1 VFRLSIADI
10 HGVLYSPNC
19 LVAMNIT
26 SEAMRLDWGKAYR
39 KAVNYSIVV
48 TLVCVLQIALLFR
61 QLYYSRTQAAASR
74 VSLLTIG
81 QQVSKEV
88 RQPHVHSGNTAVTVL
103 FVRLLTLF
111 MSCCL

>member
-1 VFRLSIADI
+1 M
-10 HGVLYSPNC
+10 LYSPNC
-19 LVAMNIT
+19 LVALNVT

-81 QQVSKEV
+81 QQV
-88 RQPHVHSGNTAVTVL
+88 RPAAHSHSMLTFRAKVDCHFSRTWTV
-103 FVRLLTLF
+103 V
-111 MSCCL
+111 